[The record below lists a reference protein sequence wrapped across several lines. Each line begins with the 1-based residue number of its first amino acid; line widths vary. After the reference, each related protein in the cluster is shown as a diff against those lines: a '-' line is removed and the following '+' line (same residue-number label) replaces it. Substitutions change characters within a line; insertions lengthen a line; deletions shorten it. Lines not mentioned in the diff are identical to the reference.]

1 MLATLKSWLRRIDD
15 YYDDLAVRYP
25 ARWVSVSRIVLG
37 ALFLIL
43 FVLELYRG
51 WFAFFTLLAGVILLA
66 EGVVLLQ
73 RQRRWNP

>member
-1 MLATLKSWLRRIDD
+1 MSATPKTWLRRIDD
-15 YYDDLAVRYP
+15 YYDNLAIKYP
-25 ARWVSVSRIVLG
+25 ARWVSVGRIVLG
-37 ALFLIL
+37 VAFLIL
-43 FVLELYRG
+43 FAFELYRG